1 LFGQGIDQNK
11 LPFQQPAYV
20 VKRNQVLA
28 TEGVNYDDGLNFS
41 SLNRV
46 KKKINDYIINN
57 YVSLFFG
64 GQILADMVVT
74 KDEIL
79 AC

>member
-1 LFGQGIDQNK
+1 
-11 LPFQQPAYV
+11 
-20 VKRNQVLA
+20 VLA